1 MATRETRLQVGRRT
15 GEARLRAVI
24 AELAAARRSAGI
36 SQRTIAERVG
46 RSQGQISRL
55 ERCSNPTAVS
65 VLELAE
71 VAALLGLELSVALHP
86 AGQPIRDKG
95 HQVLINRVRRL
106 LGDGWAVA
114 AEAPFPNAG
123 DRRTWDLLLRLPGQR
138 VGVEC
143 ETRIRDIQALAR
155 RIHQRQRDGG
165 AHVVVLAVNDSA
177 VNRRLLPGLSASLG
191 PAYAQSTRLV
201 LRALRS
207 SEPLPGSAVICL

>member
-36 SQRTIAERVG
+36 SQRTIAGRLE
-46 RSQGQISRL
+46 RSQAQISRL
-55 ERCSNPTAVS
+55 ERCVNPAAVS

-71 VAALLGLELSVALHP
+71 VAALLGLELSVGLHP

-95 HQVLINRVRRL
+95 HQALVNRFRRV

-114 AEAPFPNAG
+114 SEAPFPSVG
-123 DRRTWDLLLRLPGQR
+123 DPRTWDLLLRLPNQR

-165 AHVVVLAVNDSA
+165 AHVVVLALNDSA
-177 VNRRLLPGLSASLG
+177 VNRRLLPDLSASLG
-191 PAYAQSTRLV
+191 PTFAQSPRLV